1 MDVDDVGPAGQAEQG
16 EPAPDVVRIRP
27 PVGTDRVQFDPAP
40 PLELRPGQGSAR
52 AGDVDLEAARRK
64 RIHQRDHVTGDATV
78 ERLRGDQEAAWL
90 SHVPE
95 GYCSVPPKHDD
106 VTFNDLLRVF
116 WQRKLL
122 VLLVALL
129 VVVPS
134 YVATKLVAK
143 QYQSAATLAL
153 TPKQSTANDLVLF
166 GILDTVVPVYAD
178 AATSRTTL
186 ARAQQLLGQPL
197 CAISVDTFKG
207 TGIIKI
213 KSRCTK
219 PKLAQLSAVA
229 DVRALQERVSSGV
242 VGVSSMK
249 LSEIDAPALPS
260 VAVFPRTRLTLFVA
274 ALLGLGLGLGA
285 AVLRESLTTK
295 IESADELAEVTGVPV
310 YAEVPAETAILKM
323 HSPEDLASQPRLRIV
338 AEAMRDLRTN
348 LLFAEGSTRSVVVTS
363 PDGSHGKTT
372 VAFGLAA
379 TLARAGTRTLLVDA
393 DLRRGRI
400 AELLE
405 LERSPGLVDVLLGD
419 VTLEEA
425 VQTTDDGLAVLVG
438 GRRSVDPGELLT
450 SAFPT
455 FLSHVERDYEAVV
468 IDSTPVIPI
477 SDARIVA
484 RYADATLLVAK
495 ASFALRRH
503 VRAAVERLDLISVKP
518 TAAVLNYSVAVK
530 PSNYYV
536 QPRGESDA
544 EDLPARRLSGKRG
557 AAS

>member
-1 MDVDDVGPAGQAEQG
+1 MQLDA
-16 EPAPDVVRIRP
+16 RL
-27 PVGTDRVQFDPAP
+27 
-40 PLELRPGQGSAR
+40 PLELRPGERAPRAR
-52 AGDVDLEAARRK
+52 DVNLEAPRRK
-64 RIHQRDHVTGDATV
+64 ALHECDHVPRDAAV

-90 SHVPE
+90 SHVHE
-95 GYCSVPPKHDD
+95 GYCSMPPKHDD

-129 VVVPS
+129 VVIPS
-134 YVATKLVAK
+134 YAATRLVAK
-143 QYQSAATLAL
+143 QYEASSTLAL

-186 ARAQQLLGQPL
+186 ARAEQLLGQPL
-197 CAISVDTFKG
+197 CGITVDTFKG

-219 PKLAQLSAVA
+219 PRLAQLSAVA
-229 DVRALQERVSSGV
+229 DVSALQERVSSGV
-242 VGVSSMK
+242 VGVPSMK
-249 LSEIDAPALPS
+249 LSEIDAPALPTT
-260 VAVFPRTRLTLFVA
+260 AVFPRTKLTLFVA

-310 YAEVPAETAILKM
+310 YAEVPSETAILKM
-323 HSPEDLASQPRLRIV
+323 HSTGDLASHPRLRIV

-348 LLFAEGSTRSVVVTS
+348 LLFADDSTKSVVVTS

-372 VAFGLAA
+372 IAFGLAA

-405 LERSPGLVDVLLGD
+405 LQRSPGLVDVLLGD
-419 VTLEEA
+419 VSLEEA

-484 RYADATLLVAK
+484 RYADATLLVAR
-495 ASFALRRH
+495 SGYALRRH
-503 VRAAVERLDLISVKP
+503 VRAAVERLELISVKP
-518 TAAVLNYSVAVK
+518 TAAVLNHSAEVR
-530 PSNYYV
+530 PSSYYV
-536 QPRGESDA
+536 QPRAE
-544 EDLPARRLSGKRG
+544 EDLPTRRLSGKRG
-557 AAS
+557 AAR